1 MPLPSSPHSCAAP
14 PQADSAAS
22 TDEDAEWHRLQ
33 ATAQELLP
41 LFYADLRRIARRLRG
56 QASASETLQTTA
68 LIHEAYLKLHAVSA
82 WNNRQHFLRAAAM
95 AMRQVLVDDVRSR
108 LAQRRGGGAPHVALD
123 AAEDVAAADATDDR
137 IAAIDQA
144 LQRLAGLSPRLAQTV
159 ECRYFAGYTEP
170 ETAEALGVSLATVQ
184 RDWAKA
190 RAWLHR
196 ELMGAAGDRP

>member
-1 MPLPSSPHSCAAP
+1 LRAGTAAP
-14 PQADSAAS
+14 A
-22 TDEDAEWHRLQ
+22 DEDAEWQRLQ
-33 ATAQELLP
+33 ATARELLP

-56 QASASETLQTTA
+56 QSCASETMQTTA
-68 LIHEAYLKLHAVSA
+68 LIHEAYLKLRSVST
-82 WNNRQHFLRAAAM
+82 WNDRQHFLRAAAM

-108 LAQRRGGGAPHVALD
+108 LAQRRGGGAPHVELD
-123 AAEDVAAADATDDR
+123 AAEEVAATDETDDR

-144 LQRLAGLSPRLAQTV
+144 LQRLTRLNPRLAQTV

-196 ELMGAAGDRP
+196 ELMGTAGDRP